1 MPSARADA
9 NIAAHDA
16 RSVSRVLD
24 LAFGFFVWAAH
35 FLIIYIATA
44 VSCVLGL
51 GGASNAARTGFLTTL
66 ALITVAAAVLVIVHG
81 LLRYMT
87 LRAVPEQRFRMS
99 VTVGCDAVAA
109 IAIIGQFLPI
119 FIVPLCA

>member
-1 MPSARADA
+1 MPSVSAEP
-9 NIAAHDA
+9 NITPHEA

-51 GGASNAARTGFLTTL
+51 GGASNAARTSFLTTL
-66 ALITVAAAVLVIVHG
+66 ALITVAAAVVVIVHG
-81 LLRYMT
+81 LRRYMT
-87 LRAVPEQRFRMS
+87 LRAAPEQRFRMT

-119 FIVPLCA
+119 FLVPLCA